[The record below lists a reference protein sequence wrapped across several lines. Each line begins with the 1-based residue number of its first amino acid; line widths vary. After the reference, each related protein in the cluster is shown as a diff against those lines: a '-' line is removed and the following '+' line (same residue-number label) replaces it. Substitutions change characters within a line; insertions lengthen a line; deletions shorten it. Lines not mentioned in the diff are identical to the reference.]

1 MKNKLF
7 TYLKQNKITDISVI
21 NKLFVSIFIL
31 SNDIKVKNN
40 KFIYDLI
47 IKDGDSD
54 YCLLQKVFLE
64 VFQGCYS
71 SINIEDMVS
80 LFEFVVSPADRIITG
95 AVYTPH
101 EIRKKII
108 NTCLKS
114 KNAVELYQI
123 RIADISCGCGG
134 FLMDA
139 ALFLHNRTNRKFANI
154 FKENIFG
161 IDIQNY
167 SVVRTQILLSL
178 LALMHGEDQD
188 FEFNIL
194 VADTLDFKTDNWND
208 KFTDFNIV
216 VGNPPYVCSRNLSEE
231 TKHKMWKYEVCKS
244 GHPDLYL
251 PFFQIAI
258 EMLVQDGEMG
268 FITMNSFIRSIN
280 GRSARDYF
288 SKGKYEIYMTDFRG
302 AQIFRG
308 RNTYTTLFFLKKNA
322 NSEFLYYSINETGN
336 IKESP
341 LFTRIP
347 YEVLDNKNGWA
358 LNDFANTHRLESKGV
373 PIAEYCKYRHGIATL
388 NNRIYIFRP
397 VCEDEHFFYL
407 KDGNITFPIEKT
419 ICRDIVNSNKLNSN
433 VMFEQIVEKVI
444 YPYYISN
451 NAAQIIE
458 ESVMLKEFPFAYQ
471 YLSTKKDQLLK
482 RDKGKTQKY
491 PVWYAYGRTQSL
503 VMPQFKLFF
512 PKIANK
518 PLNCIIQCDSKLL
531 LYNGIAFV
539 CNELKTLQILKRI
552 IESNIFWD
560 YIVKNAKPYSSGYYS
575 LSGVDIKKFC
585 IPNLSMKEQKH
596 LLSLNKK
603 EDINK
608 WLNKFYI

>member
-7 TYLKQNKITDISVI
+7 TYLKQNKLTDIEVV
-21 NKLFVSIFIL
+21 NRLFVSIFIL
-31 SNDIKVKNN
+31 FNNVKVRNN
-40 KFIYDLI
+40 KLIFNLI
-47 IKDGDSD
+47 IKESDSD
-54 YCLLQKVFLE
+54 FCLLQKILSK
-64 VFQGCYS
+64 VFQGNYN
-71 SINIEDMVS
+71 SIDIEDMVS

-95 AVYTPH
+95 AVYTPC

-108 NTCLKS
+108 NSCLKNKS
-114 KNAVELYQI
+114 TAELQQI
-123 RIADISCGCGG
+123 RIADIACGCGG

-139 ALFLHNRTNRKFANI
+139 TLFLHNKTNRTFANI
-154 FKENIFG
+154 YKENIFG

-188 FEFNIL
+188 FKFNIL
-194 VADTLDFKTDNWND
+194 ESDTLDFKTDNWNNN
-208 KFTDFNIV
+208 FTNFNIV
-216 VGNPPYVCSRNLSEE
+216 IGNPPYVCSRNLSEE
-231 TKHKMWKYEVCKS
+231 TKHKMRKYEVCKS

-268 FITMNSFIRSIN
+268 FITMNSFIRSVN
-280 GRSARDYF
+280 GRAARDYF

-322 NSEFLYYSINETGN
+322 KSNLLYYSINETGN
-336 IKESP
+336 IKKDT
-341 LFTRIP
+341 LFTKVP
-347 YEVLDNKNGWA
+347 YEVLDNKNGWT
-358 LNDFANTHRLESKGV
+358 LNDYDKTHKLESKGI
-373 PIAEYCKYRHGIATL
+373 PIADYCKYRHGIATL

-397 VCEDEHFFYL
+397 ISEDDRFLYL
-407 KDGNITFPIEKT
+407 KDGNITYPIEKS
-419 ICRDIVNSNKLNSN
+419 ICRNIVNSNKLNSD
-433 VMFEQIVEKVI
+433 VKFEQIMEKII

-451 NAAQIIE
+451 NTALIIE
-458 ESVMLKEFPFAYQ
+458 ESTMQKEFPFAYK
-471 YLSTKKDQLLK
+471 YLSTKREQLLK

-491 PVWYAYGRTQSL
+491 PAWYAYGRTQSL
-503 VMPQFKLFF
+503 VMPQYKLFF

-518 PLNCIIQCDSKLL
+518 PLNCIIQCDSELM

-539 CNELKTLQILKRI
+539 CDELKTLKILKCI

-560 YIVKNAKPYSSGYYS
+560 YIVKNAKPYSSGYFS

-585 IPNLSMKEQKH
+585 IPNLSAKEQEH
-596 LLSLNKK
+596 LLSLNEK

-608 WLNKFYI
+608 WLNKFYV

>member
-7 TYLKQNKITDISVI
+7 TYLKQNKLTNISII

-31 SNDIKVKNN
+31 SNNIKVKNN
-40 KFIYDLI
+40 KLIYELI
-47 IKDGDSD
+47 IKEDDSD
-54 YCLLQKVFLE
+54 YSLLQKVFSE

-80 LFEFVVSPADRIITG
+80 LFEFVVSPADRVITG

-101 EIRKKII
+101 DIRKKII

-114 KNAVELYQI
+114 KNSVELHQI

-139 ALFLHNRTNRKFANI
+139 ALFLHNKTNRKFVNI
-154 FKENIFG
+154 FKENLFG
-161 IDIQNY
+161 IDIQDY

-178 LALMHGEDQD
+178 LALTHGEDQD

-194 VADTLDFKTDNWND
+194 ESDTLDFKTDKWND
-208 KFTDFNIV
+208 KFTNFDII
-216 VGNPPYVCSRNLSEE
+216 VGNPPYVCSRNLNEE
-231 TKHKMWKYEVCKS
+231 TKQKILKYEVCKS

-258 EMLVQDGEMG
+258 EMLVQNGEMG

-322 NSEFLYYSINETGN
+322 NSDFLYYSINETAN
-336 IKESP
+336 IKENP

-347 YEVLDNKNGWA
+347 YKILDNKNGWA
-358 LNDFANTHRLESKGV
+358 LNDFANTRRLESRGV
-373 PIAEYCKYRHGIATL
+373 PIANYCKYRHGIATL

-397 VCEDEHFFYL
+397 VYEDAHFLYL

-419 ICRDIVNSNKLNSN
+419 ICREIVNSNKLNSD
-433 VMFEQIVEKVI
+433 VRFEQIVEKVI

-451 NAAQIIE
+451 NIAQIIE

-503 VMPQFKLFF
+503 VMPQYKLFF

-518 PLNCIIQCDSKLL
+518 PLNCIIKCDSELM

-539 CNELKTLQILKRI
+539 CDELKTLQILKRI
-552 IESNIFWD
+552 IESDIFWD

-603 EDINK
+603 DDINK
-608 WLNKFYI
+608 WLHKFYI